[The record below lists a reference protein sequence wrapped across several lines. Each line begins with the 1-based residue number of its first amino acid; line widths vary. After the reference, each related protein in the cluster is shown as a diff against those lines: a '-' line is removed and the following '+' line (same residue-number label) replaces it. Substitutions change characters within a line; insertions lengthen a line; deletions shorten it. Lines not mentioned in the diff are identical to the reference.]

1 MISTEVKR
9 TLVKSP
15 PELWSELSDQ
25 DSLARHLSELGEVRI
40 TRSEPEQLVEWEA
53 EHARGRV
60 QIEAS
65 GWGTKVTLNVTREL
79 PSSAVGEPQPSS
91 QAPELER
98 EPASEPTPEPQTAA
112 EGEHEETQ
120 PSPVAQTQSKNED
133 EDEAQPSEP
142 AASEPAMVEPEP
154 AADTAPEPTPSAEPR
169 RGFFARLFKRR
180 GAPEATAAVEP
191 TGEPATSSDLEP
203 VEDPQT
209 EPEPSPPFQA
219 LAAPE
224 PIYPDPPPKPADPPA
239 DIAAELTALEAQI
252 ELDTTELLTAIL
264 DRLGAAHH
272 RPFSRA

>member
-40 TRSEPEQLVEWEA
+40 THSEPEQLVEWEA

-60 QIEAS
+60 HIEAS

-79 PSSAVGEPQPSS
+79 PSSAVPEQQPSL

-98 EPASEPTPEPQTAA
+98 EPASEPTPEPQTATA
-112 EGEHEETQ
+112 EEKHEQ
-120 PSPVAQTQSKNED
+120 LLPSPQAESED
-133 EDEAQPSEP
+133 ETEPQPSEQAAPALVEVQPPP
-142 AASEPAMVEPEP
+142 AAETP
-154 AADTAPEPTPSAEPR
+154 PEPTPHAEPR
-169 RGFFARLFKRR
+169 HGFFARLFKRR
-180 GAPEATAAVEP
+180 RATTPTAAVES
-191 TGEPATSSDLEP
+191 TDEPATSSDLEP
-203 VEDPQT
+203 EEDPQP
-209 EPEPSPPFQA
+209 EPEPSLPFQV

>member
-25 DSLARHLSELGEVRI
+25 DSLARHFSELGEVRI
-40 TRSEPEQLVEWEA
+40 THSEPEQLVEWEA

-60 QIEAS
+60 QIKAS

-79 PSSAVGEPQPSS
+79 PSSPTPERQPSS
-91 QAPELER
+91 QAPELEQ
-98 EPASEPTPEPQTAA
+98 EPTPEPQTAA
-112 EGEHEETQ
+112 EGEHGETQ
-120 PSPVAQTQSKNED
+120 PSPSAQTQSENAGED
-133 EDEAQPSEP
+133 ESEPLPSEP
-142 AASEPAMVEPEP
+142 MAPTLAEPEP
-154 AADTAPEPTPSAEPR
+154 LPAAETPPEPAPRAEPR

-180 GAPEATAAVEP
+180 RAPDAIAAVEP

-203 VEDPQT
+203 VEDPQL
-209 EPEPSPPFQA
+209 EPSLPFQA

-239 DIAAELTALEAQI
+239 DITAELAVLEAQI